1 MSIEVIQLSNYIRPQ
16 VKEVQS
22 KEWVLNGDKNSFY
35 QYIIDRYNGSP
46 TNRAI
51 IDSYSQ
57 FIYGKGLMSTQ
68 QNSKALQFA
77 TIKTILGKND
87 LRAICQDYALF
98 GEAAIELIYKK
109 GELKQAKHIPKNKV
123 VPQKMD
129 ENGDITGYWFSQDF
143 NNTRKYEP
151 LFIESFD
158 FKKKSE
164 GSFIYVISDYQVGK
178 TYFTDPTYLAGLPY
192 AELEEE
198 IANYCINHI
207 KNGLSFGHIVNMNN
221 GTPESEDVKREIQKD
236 IKDKLTGSQGAGK
249 FVLNFND
256 NKENAITVEA
266 LEVSEAHKQYEF
278 LSAESGQ
285 KIMISHRVTSP
296 ILFGIKDNTGMGN
309 NANEMESAFN
319 ELMINV
325 IAPKKEVILDALM
338 EIFTDA
344 GLVIDLDFIPLRKV
358 AQEATQLSAHVQCNH
373 DHTDDMFADALL
385 ELGEQIDLN
394 EWEAIDESE
403 YNADSKVTETALN
416 MSSLQLAYAPSAFA
430 ERTSEQDTKLFKIRY
445 EYKGSMTPERSFC
458 RKMMGANLLFRKED
472 IENASRKGV
481 NKGFGPHGADTYN
494 LFLYKGGVNCKHF
507 WQRSI
512 FLKKNNDRLTSAQAR
527 KMLNDLDPSLRKEAN
542 FEQNPPEVAKWT
554 YDLPNHGA
562 LS

>member
-1 MSIEVIQLSNYIRPQ
+1 MSIEVIQLSNYVRPL

-57 FIYGKGLMSTQ
+57 FIYGKGLTSTQ
-68 QNSKALQFA
+68 QSFKPLLFA

-87 LRAICQDYALF
+87 LRSICQDYALF
-98 GEAAIELIYKK
+98 GEASIELIYKK
-109 GELKQAKHIPKNKV
+109 GELKQAKHVAKNNV
-123 VPQKMD
+123 VPQKMNED
-129 ENGDITGYWFSQDF
+129 GDIVGYWYSQDF
-143 NNTRKYEP
+143 NQPRKYDP
-151 LFIESFD
+151 KFIDAFG
-158 FKKKSE
+158 FKEKKE
-164 GSFIYVISDYQVGK
+164 GSLIYVISDYQVGK
-178 TYFTDPTYLAGLPY
+178 TYFTDPSYLAGMPY

-221 GTPESEDVKREIQKD
+221 GKPESEELKSEIQKD

-249 FVLNFND
+249 FVLNFNE
-256 NKENAITVEA
+256 NKDTAITVEA
-266 LEVSEAHKQYEF
+266 LEVSEAHKQYDF
-278 LSAESGQ
+278 LSAESSQ
-285 KIMISHRVTSP
+285 KLMISHRVTSP
-296 ILFGIKDNTGMGN
+296 ILFGIKDNTGLGN

-344 GLVIDLDFIPLRKV
+344 GLVIDLDFIPLRK
-358 AQEATQLSAHVQCNH
+358 AATQTNLSAHDH
-373 DHTDDMFADALL
+373 DHTDDMFADALVG
-385 ELGEQIDLN
+385 LGEQIDLN
-394 EWEAIDESE
+394 EWETIEESE
-403 YNADSKVTETALN
+403 YNVDSKLTETALN
-416 MSSLQLAYAPSAFA
+416 LSAIQLAYAPSAFA

-445 EYKGSMTPERSFC
+445 EYKGSLAPERAFC
-458 RKMMGANLLFRKED
+458 KKMMGANLVYRKED
-472 IENASRKGV
+472 IELASKKGI
-481 NKGFGPHGADTYN
+481 NKGFGPRGADTYN

-512 FLKKNNDRLTSAQAR
+512 FLKKNNNKITSEKAR

-542 FEQNPPEVAKWT
+542 FEKNPPEVAKWT

-562 LS
+562 K

>member
-123 VPQKMD
+123 CPQKMD

-207 KNGLSFGHIVNMNN
+207 KNGLSGGHFLMMNN
-221 GTPESEDVKREIQKD
+221 GEPESDDVKRAIRND
-236 IKDKLTGSQGAGK
+236 IVDGLTGSSNAGK
-249 FVLNFND
+249 ITLIYSE
-256 NKENAITVEA
+256 NKDHEPTVVP

-325 IAPKKEVILDALM
+325 ITPKKEVILDALM

-358 AQEATQLSAHVQCNH
+358 AQESTQLSAHVQCNH

-445 EYKGSMTPERSFC
+445 EYKGSMTPERAFC

-472 IENASRKGV
+472 IETASKKGV